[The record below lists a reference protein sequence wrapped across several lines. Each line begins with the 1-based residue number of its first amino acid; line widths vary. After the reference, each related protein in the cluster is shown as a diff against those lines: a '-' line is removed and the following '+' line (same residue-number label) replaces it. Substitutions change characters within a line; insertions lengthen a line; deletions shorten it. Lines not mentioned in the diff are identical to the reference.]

1 MRLAADLQR
10 NRQLRWLVSTLLL
23 AIVILTGIVRIVSY
37 SDATGMSST
46 RAAAGSY
53 QASIT
58 APGRVQPRDG
68 VIHIAAPSFEAGQAI
83 VTEVRVRQGAW
94 VKQGQVLATLRGRAE
109 LEAALAVREQKLV
122 VANARLAALQ
132 AGGKADDIEALSAEV
147 RSDESSLAYVE
158 AETSRI
164 RKLQQERMVSL
175 TALEAQE
182 SKLAIATQALQ
193 AKRAR
198 LSGLSTVR
206 PADLLVAAA
215 ECRAARAEVEE
226 IRSRLEATLVR
237 APADGRILQ
246 IHAQPGQS
254 VGDAGL
260 LSFGN
265 TSEMFVEAEV
275 LEEDIGRARVGQKA
289 TITGDALGAEVGG
302 TVDDIGYLVG
312 ARETFRNDPT
322 AFIDS
327 RVVQVKIRADH
338 PEQLERFIN
347 ARVTVAIQQ

>member
-1 MRLAADLQR
+1 M
-10 NRQLRWLVSTLLL
+10 
-23 AIVILTGIVRIVSY
+23 
-37 SDATGMSST
+37 
-46 RAAAGSY
+46 
-53 QASIT
+53 
-58 APGRVQPRDG
+58 
-68 VIHIAAPSFEAGQAI
+68 
-83 VTEVRVRQGAW
+83 
-94 VKQGQVLATLRGRAE
+94 
-109 LEAALAVREQKLV
+109 
-122 VANARLAALQ
+122 
-132 AGGKADDIEALSAEV
+132 
-147 RSDESSLAYVE
+147 
-158 AETSRI
+158 
-164 RKLQQERMVSL
+164 SL
-175 TALEAQE
+175 TTLEAQE
-182 SKLAIATQALQ
+182 SKLAVATQALQ

-198 LSGLSTVR
+198 LSSLSSVR
-206 PADLLVAAA
+206 PADLVVAEA

-237 APADGRILQ
+237 APTDGRILQ

-254 VGDAGL
+254 VGDAGVF
-260 LSFGN
+260 SFGN

-275 LEEDIGRARVGQKA
+275 LEEDISRARMGQKA
-289 TITGDALGAEVGG
+289 TITGDALASAVSG